1 MDKPLWMWALFL
13 GVVLLLLFIDLGILH
28 RKERVISVKESLWM
42 SAFYI
47 TIGLSYGV
55 LVWYELGA
63 QSGRDYITGFLIE
76 KSLSIDNIFI
86 ISIIFTFFAIPRLYQ
101 HRVLF
106 WGIFGLI
113 VLRGLMIGLGSA
125 LIAEF
130 GWVLYIFAVFL
141 MATGA
146 KMLFIAD
153 KQPDIKNNLIFKYLK
168 KHFRIT
174 PELHDHRFIV
184 KLRNEK
190 TGKKQLYITPLLVAL
205 VIIEFVDV
213 VFAIDSVPAIFAIT
227 TDPYIVYT
235 SNIFAILG
243 LRALYF
249 ALAVV
254 VHRFHY
260 LKHALGLILIFI
272 GSKIFIADLLGQEKF
287 PASLSL
293 IITVVLL
300 AGGVL
305 FSLYKTRNINETLR
319 K

>member
-1 MDKPLWMWALFL
+1 MDKPLWMWAVFL

-28 RKERVISVKESLWM
+28 RKQRVISAKESLWM

-47 TIGLSYGV
+47 TIGLSFGAM
-55 LVWYELGA
+55 VWYELGA

-86 ISIIFTFFAIPRLYQ
+86 ISIIFTFFSIPRLYQ

-130 GWVLYIFAVFL
+130 EWILYIFAVFL
-141 MATGA
+141 IATGI
-146 KMLFIAD
+146 KMLLIAD
-153 KQPDIKNNLIFKYLK
+153 KKPDIQNNVILKYLK

-174 PELHDHRFIV
+174 SELHDHKFIV
-184 KLRNEK
+184 MLPNKK
-190 TGKKQLYITPLLVAL
+190 TSKKQLYLTPLLVSL
-205 VIIEFVDV
+205 IMIEFVDL

-260 LKHALGLILIFI
+260 LKHALGLIMMFI
-272 GSKIFIADLLGQEKF
+272 GSKIFIADFMGQEKF

-293 IITVVLL
+293 IITVALL
-300 AGGVL
+300 AGGIL
-305 FSLYKTRNINETLR
+305 FSLYKTRSINKTLS